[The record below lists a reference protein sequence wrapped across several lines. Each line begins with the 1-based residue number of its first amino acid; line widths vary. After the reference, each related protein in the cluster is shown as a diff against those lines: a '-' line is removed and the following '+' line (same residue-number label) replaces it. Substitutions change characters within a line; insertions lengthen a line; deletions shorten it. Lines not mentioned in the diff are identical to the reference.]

1 MLNITGDSKTLLSK
15 TSFLNTC
22 LLFRQIAV
30 NLKVNSEKL
39 PSPTNSFEMRKDS
52 ILVLMLLLY
61 STQMLYAQFYTLKSP
76 DSRLVVQVNS
86 EDSLTYSV
94 SLNEKP
100 MIELVKIDLFFEE
113 PQSSKS
119 KFKVRKAETSSNFS
133 EIEAIIPVKERLI
146 TDVYNQLVLKFRE
159 GLSLEFRAYNDGMAY
174 RFKGDKKG
182 VFQIS
187 DEFMELSLPGGSSS
201 YFPKEESTYS
211 HYEREY
217 PLLQVDEIPEGDF
230 CSLPVLFNLPDAGRV
245 LFTEADVFD
254 FPNAFL
260 KKKRGSTFISTF
272 PEVVIK
278 ASVKGDRTEAL
289 ETAPIIANVNG
300 QRTFPWRVFI
310 ISDNDAALAENNLV
324 FQLSRPCVLKDPSW
338 IKPGKVA
345 WDWYNANN
353 ITGVD
358 FKSGINTQTYKY
370 YIDFASKYG
379 LEYIILDE
387 GWSKSTT
394 NLLETN
400 PEIDLKALV
409 DYGNSK
415 NVGIILWALWH
426 PLQGNEDE
434 IFSQYHEWG
443 IKGVKVDFMQR
454 ADQGMVNSYERIAA
468 IAANYHLLVD
478 FHGAYKPAGLNS
490 AYPNVLSF
498 EGVMGNENNKWS
510 DLMTPEHHLILPFT
524 RMVAGPMDFTP
535 GSLRNAQKSDYCIS
549 WTNPMSLGT
558 RSHQVAMYVVY
569 ESPMQMLCESPSLY
583 LKEPE
588 VTGFI
593 SKIPTTWDETHVLQA
608 EVSDYIVTARRR
620 GENWYLAAMTDWS
633 QRMLT
638 ASLSFLP
645 AGNFTL
651 KFFCDGPNADRN
663 AIDYLIET
671 RTVTNLDELQLDLA
685 PGGGWVGILEPE
697 MNLKNE

>member
-1 MLNITGDSKTLLSK
+1 MRIH
-15 TSFLNTC
+15 SFLI
-22 LLFRQIAV
+22 LLFLFVGIQVAFSQ
-30 NLKVNSEKL
+30 L
-39 PSPTNSFEMRKDS
+39 
-52 ILVLMLLLY
+52 
-61 STQMLYAQFYTLKSP
+61 YTLKSP
-76 DSRLVVQVNS
+76 DNHLVVQLKTG
-86 EDSLTYSV
+86 DLLTCSI
-94 SLNEKP
+94 SLNDKV
-100 MIELVKIDLFFEE
+100 IISSATLNLILDE
-113 PQSSKS
+113 PSTPKG
-119 KFKVRKAETSSNFS
+119 KFRVRKALTSSNS
-133 EIEAIIPVKERLI
+133 SHIEPVVPVKQRFIADE
-146 TDVYNQLVLKFRE
+146 YSQLVLKFRD
-159 GLSLEFRAYNDGMAY
+159 GLSLEFRAYNDGVAY
-174 RFKGDKKG
+174 RFVTNKKG
-182 VFQIS
+182 VVQVL
-187 DEFMELSLPGGSSS
+187 DEQLDLTLPLGSSS
-201 YFPKEESTYS
+201 YFPTEESMYS
-211 HYEREY
+211 HYERQY

-230 CSLPVLFNLPDAGRV
+230 CSLPVLFNVSEVGRM

-260 KKKRGSTFISTF
+260 QKKNGTTFTATF

-278 ASVKGDRTEAL
+278 TSLKGDRTEVP
-289 ETAPIIANVNG
+289 ENAPYIANVNG
-300 QRTFPWRVFI
+300 QRSYPWRVFI
-310 ISDNDAALAENNLV
+310 ISDDDAAIAESNLV

-358 FKSGINTQTYKY
+358 FKSGLNTQTYRF

-394 NLLETN
+394 NLLETH
-400 PEIDLKALV
+400 PEIDLNALV

-434 IFSQYHEWG
+434 IFSRYHEWG

-454 ADQGMVNSYERIAA
+454 ADQGMVNSYEKIAA
-468 IAANYHLLVD
+468 TAANYHLLVD

-510 DLMTPEHHLILPFT
+510 DLMTPEHHLTLPFT

-535 GSLRNAQKSDYCIS
+535 GSMRNAQKSDYCIS
-549 WTNPMSLGT
+549 WANPMSLGT
-558 RSHQVAMYVVY
+558 RSHQVAMYVIF
-569 ESPMQMLCESPSLY
+569 ESPLQMLCESPSLY

-593 SKIPTTWDETHVLQA
+593 AQIPTTWDETHVLQA
-608 EVSDYIVTARRR
+608 EVSDYIFTARRK
-620 GENWYLAAMTDWS
+620 GEDWYLAAMTDWTP
-633 QRMLT
+633 RALT
-638 ASLSFLP
+638 SSLSFLP
-645 AGNFTL
+645 AGNYMLRIFR
-651 KFFCDGPNADRN
+651 DGPNADKN
-663 AIDYLIET
+663 AIDYFIET
-671 RTVTNLDELQLDLA
+671 QKVTNLDNLQLDLA
-685 PGGGWVGILEPE
+685 PGGGWVGIITPE
-697 MNLKNE
+697 MNSKYE